1 MRPSILAVVPAAFA
15 VPLLAAAP
23 AAPAT
28 CAERPVQARGEPSRF
43 ETLAKGTARG
53 NWRSAVRSMPSLG
66 PPYANWSKAL
76 AADYSCSESP
86 SGYTCTAIATPCRD

>member
-1 MRPSILAVVPAAFA
+1 MRPSIVAGALAVPA
-15 VPLLAAAP
+15 VLLLVAP
-23 AAPAT
+23 VSAAT

-66 PPYANWSKAL
+66 PLYANWSKAL
-76 AADYSCSESP
+76 AADYTCTEGAG
-86 SGYTCTAIATPCRD
+86 GYTCTAIATPCRE

>member
-1 MRPSILAVVPAAFA
+1 MRPSILAGALVVLA
-15 VPLLAAAP
+15 VPVITAP
-23 AAPAT
+23 AIAAT
-28 CAERPVQARGEPSRF
+28 CAERPVQARGDPSRF

-76 AADYSCSESP
+76 AADYSCTENAD
-86 SGYTCTAIATPCRD
+86 GYVCTAIATPCRD